1 MPQIQTNNNNKHH
14 KQGQKA
20 NVKLGKIFATHI
32 TDKWQFHNK
41 VVIPTNQFLNSQH
54 SSTKIDKG

>member
-1 MPQIQTNNNNKHH
+1 MPQNQTNNNNKHH

-20 NVKLGKIFATHI
+20 NVKLGKMFATHI

-41 VVIPTNQFLNSQH
+41 VVIPTNQFLKS
-54 SSTKIDKG
+54 